1 MQGLWFALAGI
12 AAGVLGTVLWA
23 RPQLATHRGEATKL
37 RGQLA
42 ETGAAGVQLAELRQQ
57 VTTLRH
63 DVRGILSP
71 ALLVADGLLNHAEPK
86 VKRAGEVIVRTVER
100 ASDRLAEL
108 KVAAPDS

>member
-12 AAGVLGTVLWA
+12 AAGVLGTTLWF
-23 RPQLATHRGEATKL
+23 RPQLAAHRSEATTS

-42 ETGAAGVQLAELRQQ
+42 EARAAQVQLAELRKQ
-57 VTTLRH
+57 VSTLRH

-86 VKRAGEVIVRTVER
+86 VKRAGDVMVRTVER
-100 ASDRLAEL
+100 ASERLAEL
-108 KVAAPDS
+108 KVTASDI

>member
-12 AAGVLGTVLWA
+12 AAGVLGTVLWF
-23 RPQLATHRGEATKL
+23 RPQLAAHRGEAVVL

-42 ETGAAGVQLAELRQQ
+42 ELHAAQAQLAELRKQ
-57 VTTLRH
+57 VSTLRH

-86 VKRAGEVIVRTVER
+86 VKRAGEVMVRTVER
-100 ASDRLAEL
+100 ASERLAEL
-108 KVAAPDS
+108 SVTAADI